1 MNRDEFPDE
10 SGPKQEIP
18 PEADKYKHMKKGCF
32 LKFIIIFTI
41 VLAAGLYLIQN
52 KFEELFF
59 QPGKELILSA
69 IENKWDVAFMYV
81 KESVKKDSLKTLL
94 NYYVSVVKSTEQ
106 LADYNI
112 EKITGFLESTF
123 KDSLITDEEL
133 SRISN
138 LIEEALRNE
147 E

>member
-1 MNRDEFPDE
+1 
-10 SGPKQEIP
+10 
-18 PEADKYKHMKKGCF
+18 MKKGCF

-52 KFEELFF
+52 KFEEFFF
-59 QPGKELILSA
+59 QPGKELILSV
-69 IENKWDVAFMYV
+69 IENEWDGAFNYV

-94 NYYVSVVKSTEQ
+94 NYYVSGVKSTEQ

-112 EKITGFLESTF
+112 EKIADFLESTF
-123 KDSLITDEEL
+123 KDSLISDEEL

>member
-1 MNRDEFPDE
+1 
-10 SGPKQEIP
+10 
-18 PEADKYKHMKKGCF
+18 MKKGCF

-59 QPGKELILSA
+59 QPGKELILSV
-69 IENKWDVAFMYV
+69 IEKEWDVAFMYV

-112 EKITGFLESTF
+112 EKITDFLESTF

-138 LIEEALRNE
+138 LIKEALRNE

>member
-1 MNRDEFPDE
+1 
-10 SGPKQEIP
+10 
-18 PEADKYKHMKKGCF
+18 MKKSCF

-59 QPGKELILSA
+59 QPGKELILSV
-69 IENKWDVAFMYV
+69 IEKEWDIAFMYV

-94 NYYVSVVKSTEQ
+94 SYYVSGVKSTEQ

-112 EKITGFLESTF
+112 EKITDFLESTF
-123 KDSLITDEEL
+123 KDSFITDEEL
-133 SRISN
+133 SHISN

>member
-1 MNRDEFPDE
+1 
-10 SGPKQEIP
+10 
-18 PEADKYKHMKKGCF
+18 MKKGCF

-94 NYYVSVVKSTEQ
+94 NYYVSGVKSSEQ

-112 EKITGFLESTF
+112 EKITDFLESTF

-138 LIEEALRNE
+138 LIKEALRNE

>member
-1 MNRDEFPDE
+1 
-10 SGPKQEIP
+10 
-18 PEADKYKHMKKGCF
+18 MKKGCF

-94 NYYVSVVKSTEQ
+94 NYYVSGVKSSEQ

-112 EKITGFLESTF
+112 EKITDFLESTF
-123 KDSLITDEEL
+123 KDSMITDEEL

-138 LIEEALRNE
+138 LIKEALRNE

>member
-1 MNRDEFPDE
+1 
-10 SGPKQEIP
+10 
-18 PEADKYKHMKKGCF
+18 MKKGCF

-52 KFEELFF
+52 NFEEFF
-59 QPGKELILSA
+59 SQPGKELILSV
-69 IENKWDVAFMYV
+69 IENEWDGAFNYV

-94 NYYVSVVKSTEQ
+94 NYYVSGVKSTEQ

-112 EKITGFLESTF
+112 EKIADFLESTF
-123 KDSLITDEEL
+123 KDSLISDEEL

>member
-1 MNRDEFPDE
+1 
-10 SGPKQEIP
+10 
-18 PEADKYKHMKKGCF
+18 MKKGCF

-41 VLAAGLYLIQN
+41 GLAAGLYLIQN

-59 QPGKELILSA
+59 QPGKELILSV
-69 IENKWDVAFMYV
+69 IEKEWDVAFMYV

-112 EKITGFLESTF
+112 EKITDFLESTF
-123 KDSLITDEEL
+123 KDSFITDEEL
-133 SRISN
+133 SHISN

>member
-1 MNRDEFPDE
+1 
-10 SGPKQEIP
+10 
-18 PEADKYKHMKKGCF
+18 MKKGCF

-59 QPGKELILSA
+59 QPGKELILSV
-69 IENKWDVAFMYV
+69 IENEWDVAFMYL

-94 NYYVSVVKSTEQ
+94 SYYVSGVKSTEQ

-112 EKITGFLESTF
+112 EKITDFLESTF
-123 KDSLITDEEL
+123 KDSFITDEEL
-133 SRISN
+133 SHISN

>member
-1 MNRDEFPDE
+1 
-10 SGPKQEIP
+10 
-18 PEADKYKHMKKGCF
+18 MKKGCF

-59 QPGKELILSA
+59 QPGKELILSV
-69 IENKWDVAFMYV
+69 IEKEWDVAFMYV

>member
-1 MNRDEFPDE
+1 MTKMSN
-10 SGPKQEIP
+10 SKQ
-18 PEADKYKHMKKGCF
+18 MKKGCF

-52 KFEELFF
+52 KFEEFF
-59 QPGKELILSA
+59 VQPGKELILSV
-69 IENKWDVAFMYV
+69 IEKEWDGDFMYV

-94 NYYVSVVKSTEQ
+94 SYYVSGVKSTEQ

-112 EKITGFLESTF
+112 EKIIDFLESTF
-123 KDSLITDEEL
+123 KDSMITDEEL
-133 SRISN
+133 SHISN
-138 LIEEALRNE
+138 LIKEALRNE

>member
-1 MNRDEFPDE
+1 
-10 SGPKQEIP
+10 
-18 PEADKYKHMKKGCF
+18 MKKSCF

-41 VLAAGLYLIQN
+41 VLAAGLYLIRN
-52 KFEELFF
+52 KFEEFLF
-59 QPGKELILSA
+59 QPGKELILSV
-69 IENKWDVAFMYV
+69 IENEWDSAFKYV

-94 NYYVSVVKSTEQ
+94 SFYVSGVKSTEQ

-112 EKITGFLESTF
+112 EKITDFLESTF

-133 SRISN
+133 SHISN